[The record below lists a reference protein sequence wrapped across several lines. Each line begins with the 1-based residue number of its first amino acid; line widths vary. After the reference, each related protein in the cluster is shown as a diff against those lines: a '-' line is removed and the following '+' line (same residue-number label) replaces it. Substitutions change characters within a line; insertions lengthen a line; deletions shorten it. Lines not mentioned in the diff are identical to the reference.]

1 VVLSCQLKM
10 LRKLFFIVL
19 FILLVLLVWNWS
31 LVIYGINQGI
41 GQTKIVWNARPIKEV
56 LDDPQFPDSLKKKL
70 ILIDEVRK
78 FAIDSLGL
86 RDTEVY
92 KTLYDQK
99 GEELMWVVTACEPFQ
114 LQPKMWKFPVV
125 GSVPYKGY
133 FDKDKARKERDEL
146 EKEGWDVSVRNPG
159 GWSTLGWFEDPILSE
174 MLKRSEG
181 DLASLIIH
189 EMVHS
194 TFWVKDSVDF
204 NENLASFIGDTA
216 AYDFLAYKYGKE
228 SKPYTTYLYED
239 QDYRKFS
246 KYILKASKQLDSLY
260 QSMPANEPVENKK
273 KKKEDMIKAIVQN
286 MDTLNLKL
294 NKQPSKRYEKR
305 LPNNTYFMAYRHYQS
320 KQNTFRVELDN
331 GFHGDL
337 RGYVKFLS
345 AKYPI
350 L

>member
-1 VVLSCQLKM
+1 L
-10 LRKLFFIVL
+10 
-19 FILLVLLVWNWS
+19 
-31 LVIYGINQGI
+31 
-41 GQTKIVWNARPIKEV
+41 E
-56 LDDPQFPDSLKKKL
+56 DPQFPDSLKAKL
-70 ILIDEVRK
+70 HLIDEVRK
-78 FAIDSLGL
+78 YAIDSLGL
-86 RDTEVY
+86 KDTDNY

-114 LQPKMWKFPVV
+114 LRPKMWEFPVV

-133 FDKDKARKERDEL
+133 FSKDKAKRERDEL

-159 GWSTLGWFEDPILSE
+159 GWSTLGWFKDPILSE

-181 DLASLIIH
+181 DLASLILH

-194 TFWVKDSVDF
+194 TLWIKDSVDF

-216 AYDFLAYKYGKE
+216 AYNFLAYKYGKE

-246 KYILKASKQLDSLY
+246 RYVLSASTKLDSLY
-260 QSMPANEPVENKK
+260 QTIAENEPVES
-273 KKKEDMIKAIVQN
+273 KKEKKEEMIKAIVRN

-294 NKQPSKRYEKR
+294 NKTPSKRYEKR

-320 KQNTFRVELDN
+320 KQNTFKDEFDRR
-331 GFHGDL
+331 FHGDV
-337 RGYVKFLS
+337 RAYVKYLS
-345 AKYPI
+345 TKYPV